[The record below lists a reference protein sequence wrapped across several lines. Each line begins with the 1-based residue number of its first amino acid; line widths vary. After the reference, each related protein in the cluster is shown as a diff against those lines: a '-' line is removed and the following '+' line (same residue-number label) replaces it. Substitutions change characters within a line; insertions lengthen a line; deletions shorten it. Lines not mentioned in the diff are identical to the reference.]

1 MVGGEDRSMSAPI
14 ADDFPA
20 IAAGMR
26 EDTSVGSEALATAE
40 QFAALKFP
48 ALTAPPFSIGTQEE
62 FCAEAAADF
71 DAFFFVEGVLKLDD
85 VGLEKAAARDRDA
98 FMELAKVLADRK
110 ERLKMLAKIAQ
121 MAQIRLLC
129 VLTRLEEREA
139 GEAD

>member
-1 MVGGEDRSMSAPI
+1 MSSI
-14 ADDFPA
+14 ADNFAA

-26 EDTSVGSEALATAE
+26 QDTPADHEAPATAE
-40 QFAALKFP
+40 FYAALKFP

-85 VGLEKAAARDRDA
+85 VGLEKATARDRDA